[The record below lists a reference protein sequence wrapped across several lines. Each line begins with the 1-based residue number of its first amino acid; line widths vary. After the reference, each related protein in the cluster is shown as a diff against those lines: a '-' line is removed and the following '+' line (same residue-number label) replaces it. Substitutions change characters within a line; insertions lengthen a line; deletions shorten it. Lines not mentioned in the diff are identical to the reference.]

1 MHGVYGLLLALT
13 ALGAAQAVA
22 GLLLVLAFA
31 ARVRPAE
38 GPITRGLIKPGQM
51 PPVSILKPV
60 CGDEPLL
67 EQAITSF
74 CLQDYPRYQL
84 IIGAQHPRDP
94 ALAVARRVRARF
106 PACDIAIVVDPRL
119 HGANRKIGN
128 LMNMLPCAKH
138 DVLVIADS
146 DLHVRPDYLAQVV
159 ATLEQHGT
167 GLVTTIGAGEP
178 AAEGVAAQLGA
189 IHLSHMFLPSA
200 LIAVAV
206 GRQDCLGGTMALRR
220 DTLTRVGGLRALV
233 DHLADDNVL
242 GALVRQAGLA
252 VRIAPTLPV
261 VTVQERT
268 LGALWLHEQ
277 RWSRTIRVL
286 APVAHAG
293 TVVQYPLFW
302 ALLWVLLS
310 GGSLAAIL
318 CFACMW
324 TLRAALSRG
333 IDAALRPLRSRP
345 APPVPLWLLPLRDV
359 LSVAQIVASF
369 WDDVV
374 VWRGQTLHADTGT
387 NRPFTDMVLVE
398 DETLAA

>member
-1 MHGVYGLLLALT
+1 MYGVNGPLLAMT
-13 ALGAAQAVA
+13 GVGALQAVA
-22 GLLLVLAFA
+22 GLATVLAFA
-31 ARVRPAE
+31 SRARLPY
-38 GPITRGLIKPGQM
+38 GTL
-51 PPVSILKPV
+51 PPVTILKPV

-84 IIGAQHPRDP
+84 VIGAQDPCDP
-94 ALAVARRVRARF
+94 ALTVARRVRARF
-106 PACDIAIVVDPRL
+106 PACDIAIVVDSRL

-128 LMNMLPCAKH
+128 LINMLPCAKH

-159 ATLEQHGT
+159 TTLEQPGT

-178 AAEGVAAQLGA
+178 AADGIASQIGA
-189 IHLSHMFLPSA
+189 MHLSHMFLPSA
-200 LIAVAV
+200 LIAAAV

-220 DTLTRVGGLRALV
+220 ETLTRIGGLGALV

-242 GALVRQAGLA
+242 GNLVRRAGLA
-252 VRIAPTLPV
+252 VLIAPTLPV

-286 APVAHAG
+286 APIAHAG

-310 GGSLAAIL
+310 GGALAAVL
-318 CFACMW
+318 CLACTW
-324 TLRAALSRG
+324 ILRAGVTRA
-333 IDAALRPLRSRP
+333 IDTALRSLRARP
-345 APPVPLWLLPLRDV
+345 APPLPFWLLPVRDV
-359 LSVAQIVASF
+359 LSVAHVVASF

-374 VWRGQTLHADTGT
+374 VWRGQTMHADAGT
-387 NRPFTDMVLVE
+387 KREFTEMVIVE

>member
-1 MHGVYGLLLALT
+1 
-13 ALGAAQAVA
+13 
-22 GLLLVLAFA
+22 
-31 ARVRPAE
+31 
-38 GPITRGLIKPGQM
+38 
-51 PPVSILKPV
+51 VSILKPV
-60 CGDEPLL
+60 CGDEPYL

-74 CLQDYPRYQL
+74 CLQDYPRTQL
-84 IIGAQHPRDP
+84 IIGAQDPRDP
-94 ALAVARRVRARF
+94 ALAVARRVRAQF
-106 PACDIAIVVDPRL
+106 PDCDIAIVVDPRL
-119 HGANRKIGN
+119 HGANRKISN
-128 LMNMLPCAKH
+128 LMNMLPRARH

-146 DLHVRPDYLAQVV
+146 DLHVRPDYLTQVV
-159 ATLEQHGT
+159 ATLEQPGT

-178 AAEGVAAQLGA
+178 AADGIAAQIGA
-189 IHLSHMFLPSA
+189 LHLSHMFLPSA

-220 DTLTRVGGLRALV
+220 DTLARIGGLGALV

-242 GALVRQAGLA
+242 GALVRQAGLT

-286 APVAHAG
+286 APIAHAG

-310 GGSLAAIL
+310 GGSLAAVL
-318 CFACMW
+318 CLACMW

-333 IDAALRPLRSRP
+333 IDAALHPLRARP
-345 APPVPLWLLPLRDV
+345 AQRVPLWLLPLRDV
-359 LSVAQIVASF
+359 LSVAQVVASF

-374 VWRGQTLHADTGT
+374 VWRGQTLHADAGA
-387 NRPFTDMVLVE
+387 NRGLTDMMLV
-398 DETLAA
+398 DKETLAA